1 MGTVVASRSTLPRGF
16 SSAFSCLRGGRE
28 GFASLEL
35 VASRLRCVHIKRF
48 QLTICARDKV
58 AFSAYARVAPPS
70 HPPIAAERRRAQFYD
85 AGKVVMAPCPDGCAL
100 FTGPGPLR
108 RWRGQATFV
117 QAEHARSRKRGPP
130 VRDYTCA
137 GCAQKGK
144 TACSGRSVPM
154 AALDAAVLEH
164 LADKLLTPD
173 RLTMILEAFIA
184 HSASTADSRKEQL
197 AQAKRMLTEA
207 GGRIDRL
214 LQMVEQGLMSVDD
227 PALKERLDTAK
238 VARVAASERVRM
250 LDRPNEAGTSQITP
264 DKINKLSV
272 VLREALKS
280 SDIGFRKAYLRLSL
294 DRVVVAD
301 DEIRLR
307 GPTIAL
313 AKAAAAGGLPATA
326 GLVPSF
332 VQEWRPVRDSNP
344 CYQRERLVSWAS
356 RRTGR
361 WAAWVAFPQAGVK
374 ARFAQGSVA

>member
-1 MGTVVASRSTLPRGF
+1 
-16 SSAFSCLRGGRE
+16 
-28 GFASLEL
+28 
-35 VASRLRCVHIKRF
+35 
-48 QLTICARDKV
+48 
-58 AFSAYARVAPPS
+58 
-70 HPPIAAERRRAQFYD
+70 
-85 AGKVVMAPCPDGCAL
+85 
-100 FTGPGPLR
+100 
-108 RWRGQATFV
+108 
-117 QAEHARSRKRGPP
+117 
-130 VRDYTCA
+130 
-137 GCAQKGK
+137 
-144 TACSGRSVPM
+144 
-154 AALDAAVLEH
+154 
-164 LADKLLTPD
+164 
-173 RLTMILEAFIA
+173 
-184 HSASTADSRKEQL
+184 
-197 AQAKRMLTEA
+197 MLTEA

-280 SDIGFRKAYLRLSL
+280 GDIGFRKAYLRLFL

-332 VQEWRPVRDSNP
+332 VQEWRPIGDSNP
-344 CYQRERLVSWAS
+344 CYRRERAVSWAS
-356 RRTGR
+356 RRMGQRPEPRLLGHENRSCNPPEPAVAQRFSETRPATRPCASTNTTRSAPPPCSSTASLSPTALMPAMCVPAGSSSTPATPANAAPGATGPAMR
-361 WAAWVAFPQAGVK
+361 CMIVAATTPSPTTISTPITTVK
-374 ARFAQGSVA
+374 ATNARIRIPLSAARSTRPSRPAAIRC